1 MVQSSIRLWT
11 MKIRSIQGMHDILPG
26 SVELWQKIEA
36 ATRSLF
42 RLYGY
47 AEVRTPILEE
57 QELFSRSIGQET
69 DIVQKE
75 MYTLPGHRGKPIT
88 LRPEGTASV
97 VRSYIEHRLDRERVL
112 SKLYYIG
119 PMFRRER
126 PQKGRYRQFHQ
137 LGAEVLGSDNPAI
150 EAEVIEMLTRL
161 LDELG
166 VEDLRLL
173 VNSVGCPECRP
184 GYVQKLREEL
194 RENASSLCPECLR
207 RMDTN
212 TLRVLDCKVPSC
224 QPIIDRLPS
233 IQDHLC
239 QTCTVHFARF
249 VEYLDLADISYE
261 VAPRLVRGLDYY
273 VRTTFE
279 IISDRLG
286 PTQNALLGGG
296 RYDGLS
302 ELLSGPPTQGFGFAL
317 GIERLVLLLSRRQD
331 LEVAYAPPEP
341 ELFLAYLDKATLGA
355 ALLLARQLRQDG
367 IFVYVDFGERSLKA
381 QMRLANRL
389 RASFVCVVGEEEVDS
404 GEFSLKKMSDG
415 VQLKVPRDT
424 IADHV
429 RQGVTAH

>member
-1 MVQSSIRLWT
+1 

-26 SVELWQKIEA
+26 SVELWQRIEA

-47 AEVRTPILEE
+47 AEVRTPLLEE

-75 MYTLPGHRGKPIT
+75 MYTLAGHRGKAIT

-97 VRSYIEHRLDRERVL
+97 VRAYIEHRLDREQLL

-137 LGAEVLGSDNPAI
+137 LGAEVLGLNNPAI
-150 EAEVIEMLTRL
+150 EAEVIEMLTHL
-161 LDELG
+161 LEELG
-166 VEDLRLL
+166 VEDVRLL

-184 GYVQKLREEL
+184 DYVQKLREAL
-194 RENASSLCPECLR
+194 RENASFLCSECLR
-207 RMDTN
+207 RMETN

-239 QTCTVHFARF
+239 QTCVEHFTHF
-249 VEYLDLADISYE
+249 IGYLDLASISYE
-261 VAPRLVRGLDYY
+261 IAPRLVRGLDYY

-302 ELLSGPPTQGFGFAL
+302 ELLDGPPTQGFGFAL
-317 GIERLVLLLSRRQD
+317 GIERLVLLLSSQED
-331 LEVAYAPPEP
+331 LEATYVPPEP
-341 ELFLAYLDKATLGA
+341 ELFLAYLNKATLGA
-355 ALLLARQLRQDG
+355 VLPLARQLRQDG
-367 IFVYVDFGERSLKA
+367 VFVYVDFGERSLKA

-389 RASFVCVVGEEEVDS
+389 QALFVCVVGEEEMGS
-404 GEFSLKKMSDG
+404 GEFSLKRMSDG
-415 VQLKVPRDT
+415 LQQKVSRDA
-424 IADHV
+424 IADYV
-429 RQGVTAH
+429 RQGI

>member
-1 MVQSSIRLWT
+1 MVQSSIRLWA
-11 MKIRSIQGMHDILPG
+11 MKIHSIQGMHDILPG
-26 SVELWQKIEA
+26 SVELWQRIEA
-36 ATRSLF
+36 ATRALF

-75 MYTLPGHRGKPIT
+75 MYTLAGHRGKPIT

-97 VRSYIEHRLDRERVL
+97 VRAYIEHRLDREQLL

-137 LGAEVLGSDNPAI
+137 LGVEVLGSDNPAI

-161 LDELG
+161 LQELG
-166 VEDLRLL
+166 VEDVRLL

-184 GYVQKLREEL
+184 GYVRKLREAL

-207 RMDTN
+207 RMETN

-224 QPIIDRLPS
+224 QPIIDRLSS

-239 QTCTVHFARF
+239 RACADHFAHF
-249 VEYLDLADISYE
+249 IEYLDLAGITYE

-273 VRTTFE
+273 IRTTFE
-279 IISDRLG
+279 IISERLG

-302 ELLSGPPTQGFGFAL
+302 ELLNGPPTQGFGFAL
-317 GIERLVLLLSRRQD
+317 GIERLVLLLSKQEN
-331 LEVAYAPPEP
+331 LEGTYVPPEP
-341 ELFLAYLDKATLGA
+341 ELFLAYPDKATLGETV
-355 ALLLARQLRQDG
+355 LLARRLRQDE

-389 RASFVCVVGEEEVDS
+389 QALFVCVVGEEEVSS
-404 GEFSLKKMSDG
+404 GEFSLKRMSDG
-415 VQLKVPRDT
+415 VQQKVPRDA

-429 RQGVTAH
+429 RQGVSS